1 MSHRFENVDGLLYG
15 VVESGAGEPLILL
28 HGFTSSAAAWREHA
42 AFFAAQYRV
51 IAIDLPGHGRSD
63 APPEIERYRMERV
76 AADLVQILAS
86 LDVRPAHWLG
96 YSMGGRLALY
106 VARYYP
112 AQVRSLILESA
123 SPGLAEAA
131 ERQARRAQDA
141 ALAERIENDR
151 IPAFV
156 AAWERLPLFATQA
169 RLPADVLAR
178 QRAQRLQNSARG
190 LAGSLRGMGTGA
202 QPSLWA
208 ELPAVA
214 GPTLLL
220 AGELDEKFAAIN
232 RRMAAAM
239 PAAELRLV
247 TDAGHAVHL
256 EQPAIFQQLVLDFLR
271 QTSEHGGQDLPGA
284 EQDDEQQPRQRHLL
298 EPRVEGR

>member
-1 MSHRFENVDGLLYG
+1 M
-15 VVESGAGEPLILL
+15 
-28 HGFTSSAAAWREHA
+28 
-42 AFFAAQYRV
+42 
-51 IAIDLPGHGRSD
+51 AIDLPGHGRSD
-63 APPEIERYRMERV
+63 GPLAIDRYRMERV
-76 AADLVQILAS
+76 AADLVQVLAS
-86 LDVRPAHWLG
+86 VDAQPAHWLG

-123 SPGLAEAA
+123 SPGLTEAA

-141 ALAERIENDR
+141 ALADRIENEG

-169 RLPADVLAR
+169 RLPANVLAQ
-178 QRAQRLQNSARG
+178 QRAQRLGNSARG

-202 QPSLWA
+202 QPALWA
-208 ELPAVA
+208 ELPAMA
-214 GPTLLL
+214 GPVLLI

-239 PAAELRLV
+239 PAAGLRLV
-247 TDAGHAVHL
+247 ANAGHAVHL
-256 EQPAIFQQLVLDFLR
+256 EQPAVFQQLVLDFLR
-271 QTSEHGGQDLPGA
+271 QTSEDGGQNLPNA
-284 EQDDEQQPRQRHLL
+284 KEDDEQQRRQRHLL